1 MTEIT
6 LSILTL
12 ATNVLTAADLSFPIK
27 KVIQGFG
34 APIR

>member
-1 MTEIT
+1 MAQIA

-27 KVIQGFG
+27 KVIQGFDG
-34 APIR
+34 SI